1 MFTPSWF
8 FKPDSQLTDAQRE
21 QKQAIIQSQREWD
34 RRMNPAKYL
43 PEFLKQKSQ
52 SSQMIGGPGSTW
64 KYAPGTQ
71 FIGGPDAVLK
81 QGSQP
86 QSLSTL
92 KDMIKRIPPE
102 LHEKLIVGP
111 GATTPEKYR
120 TQSDKYEELHTNHYH
135 PLQNSLI
142 WQLEHNQMNGN
153 ADKRKQYADMYSKH
167 DGKRYATRT
176 QTQPIFGKDPITWSP
191 QKSSQTEK
199 VVTRK
204 SMGLGA
210 LLNIAKLIVP
220 SIWQGTKWIGDSLVS
235 TFFQGG
241 YGDGVSDRYI
251 AGSEDMDGK
260 PSASE
265 VKGEEILVAT
275 QADLSKRQIFAAIAD
290 QSHIESSVLNM
301 PIIGLKHSQVTIS
314 LHLEYTFSPA
324 PTDVNT
330 QIGIPNVNFNDHV
343 VMHLMPKNFA
353 FYKNL
358 LKHELI
364 KFNRCTIV
372 SSNTSGFDTTT
383 NIGFFPSTKDTTK
396 VSNAVLLQ
404 MSKRLELDPEEKM
417 AYTIRYVSPD
427 VIEYEIDDK
436 KNYRN
441 IKHHNMFLEP
451 NKIIRTENLA
461 SLAEDE
467 GLSYGTV
474 IIVKQNVGT
483 IIGMSYTVNM
493 VFDTWDYIINGCRLE
508 DVEDKNLDGD
518 TTDEGEP
525 DHPGDG
531 DGDGDGSGSG
541 NGMPKGTARVGRR
554 QIKK

>member
-1 MFTPSWF
+1 
-8 FKPDSQLTDAQRE
+8 
-21 QKQAIIQSQREWD
+21 
-34 RRMNPAKYL
+34 
-43 PEFLKQKSQ
+43 
-52 SSQMIGGPGSTW
+52 MIGGPGSTW

-81 QGSQP
+81 QGSKS

-92 KDMIKRIPPE
+92 KDITRRIPPE
-102 LHEKLIVGP
+102 LLEKIRVGP
-111 GATTPEKYR
+111 GATTPEMYR
-120 TQSDKYEELHTNHYH
+120 TQSGNQKGLIWNDRYTELHTNHYH
-135 PLQNSLI
+135 PLQNTLI
-142 WQLEHNQMNGN
+142 WQIEHNKMDGN

-210 LLNIAKLIVP
+210 LLNIAKIVVP
-220 SIWQGTKWIGDSLVS
+220 SVWQGVKWIGDGLIG

-251 AGSEDMDGK
+251 TGSEDMDGK

-275 QADLSKRQIFAAIAD
+275 QADLSKRQIFAAIAE
-290 QSHIESSVLNM
+290 QSHIEASVLNM
-301 PIIGLKHSQVTIS
+301 PIIGLRHAEVTIS
-314 LHLEYTFSPA
+314 MHLEYTFSPA

-427 VIEYEIDDK
+427 VVEYEIDDK

-461 SLAEDE
+461 NLAEDE
-467 GLSYGTV
+467 ALSYGTV
-474 IIVKQNVGT
+474 IVVKQNVGT
-483 IIGMSYTVNM
+483 VIGMSYTVNM
-493 VFDTWDYIINGCRLE
+493 VFDVWDYIINGCRLE

-531 DGDGDGSGSG
+531 DGDGSGDGSG
-541 NGMPKGTARVGRR
+541 NGSAMPKGTARVGRR